1 MKIFREKNGITL
13 ISLVVTI
20 IVLLIL
26 AGVALVALNGDN
38 GVLEQA
44 TKAKKETNISQ
55 DKEQIQLALNEW
67 QIEKITNKKE
77 FVSFLQETLKNSF
90 IIDNGDGTVNVTLE
104 GSELTY
110 RVSENGAIEQLNE
123 NIEAIAITNVE
134 QIYALGRILLN
145 ESTRQSTGINN
156 FKTYLTDGY
165 LQEDLALFEIPSQYV
180 TDAEKINYLA
190 TTSYR
195 LETDIDI
202 TFYNASNYAQYFMG
216 IGDTENPFKGIFN
229 GNGKNINITGCNI
242 GTSSNY
248 ASLGFFGNT
257 ENALIKNC
265 DINVNGNVLIKYNVK
280 TLSFGILAGKIN
292 SSTIYNNTISLNN
305 TVLGINY
312 PEGTKYYNSAFL
324 STLIGTASGN
334 SKIEKCIVNMNNDSE
349 LYIKHNNDELTK
361 QYIVGGVV
369 AKAEGTTTERINIR
383 NCDINLE
390 NSKMY
395 GIVPDYGLIGG
406 AVGNAKY
413 TDIYNTKVYLKN
425 SEIGI
430 EAIQNAN
437 NTSSYFSLG
446 AGGIVGFA
454 NAGSDNTNNIG
465 YTGVNVDSCS
475 FTSENDNQKLI
486 LYAKET
492 IGGAPNVGGIV
503 AISFNNCIINNCE
516 VDVKNGV
523 LLAERDNEN
532 ETISSYGSTI
542 GGIIGRLEHTG
553 NVKGCTVKGNNLK
566 INAKS
571 TEKEIYAG
579 GIVGVDMGPAH
590 KNLISIENCSFI
602 GNNNS
607 TIELEVIKG
616 TAKNQKIFMGGIS
629 GQSTYIM
636 KNCNDEGVN
645 LQYVGAHNQVSR
657 SAVGK
662 ITGYSASDRVGFW
675 ASTTYFTP
683 DEIRGVIG
691 CTSSNN
697 VKINVSGSDS
707 SLILVGDEYGLKE

>member
-1 MKIFREKNGITL
+1 M
-13 ISLVVTI
+13 
-20 IVLLIL
+20 
-26 AGVALVALNGDN
+26 
-38 GVLEQA
+38 
-44 TKAKKETNISQ
+44 
-55 DKEQIQLALNEW
+55 
-67 QIEKITNKKE
+67 
-77 FVSFLQETLKNSF
+77 
-90 IIDNGDGTVNVTLE
+90 
-104 GSELTY
+104 
-110 RVSENGAIEQLNE
+110 
-123 NIEAIAITNVE
+123 
-134 QIYALGRILLN
+134 LN
-145 ESTRQSTGINN
+145 ESTRQGTGINN

-165 LQEDLALFEIPSQYV
+165 LQEDLALFEIPNQYV
-180 TDAEKINYLA
+180 TDAEKINYLS

-216 IGDTENPFKGIFN
+216 IGDTKNPFKGIFN
-229 GNGKNINITGCNI
+229 GNGKNINIAGCNV

-248 ASLGFFGNT
+248 TSLGFFGNT
-257 ENALIKNC
+257 EKALIKNC
-265 DINVNGNVLIKYNVK
+265 NIKVNGNVLIKYNVK
-280 TLSFGILAGKIN
+280 SISLGMLAGTIN
-292 SSTIYNNTISLNN
+292 NSTIYNNTISLNN

-312 PEGTKYYNSAFL
+312 PEGTKYYSSAFL
-324 STLIGTASGN
+324 SPLIGTASGN
-334 SKIEKCIVNMNNDSE
+334 SKIEKCIVNMNNNSE
-349 LYIKHNNDELTK
+349 LSIKHNNDELTQK
-361 QYIVGGVV
+361 YIIGGIV
-369 AKAEGTTTERINIR
+369 AKTEGTVDERINIT
-383 NCDINLE
+383 NCGINLE

-413 TDIYNTKVYLKN
+413 TDIYNTKVYLNN
-425 SEIGI
+425 SEIGM

-437 NTSSYFSLG
+437 KTSVYVSLA

-475 FTSENDNQKLI
+475 FISENDNQKLI

-492 IGGAPNVGGIV
+492 TGSAPIVGGIV
-503 AISFNNCIINNCE
+503 AISFNNCIVNNCE
-516 VDVKNGV
+516 VDVKNGI

-532 ETISSYGSTI
+532 ETIASYGATI
-542 GGIIGRLEHTG
+542 GGVIGRLEHTG
-553 NVKGCTVKGNNLK
+553 NVKGCIVKGNNLK

-579 GIVGVDMGPAH
+579 GIVGVDMGPNH
-590 KNLISIENCSFI
+590 KNLIPIENCSFI

-607 TIELEVIKG
+607 TIELEVIEG
-616 TAKNQKIFMGGIS
+616 TANNKNIFMGGIS

-636 KNCNDEGVN
+636 KDCNVEGVN
-645 LQYVGAHNQVSR
+645 LEYVGAHNQITH

-683 DEIRGVIG
+683 DETRGLIN
-691 CTSSNN
+691 CTSSSDVNIS
-697 VKINVSGSDS
+697 INGSDT
-707 SLILVGDEYGLKE
+707 SLILVGDAYGLRE